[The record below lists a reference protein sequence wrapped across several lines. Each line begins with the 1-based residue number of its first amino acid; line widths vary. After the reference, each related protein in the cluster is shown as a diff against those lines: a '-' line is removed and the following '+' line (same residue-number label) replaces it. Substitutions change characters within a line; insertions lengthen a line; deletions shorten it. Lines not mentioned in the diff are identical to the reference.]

1 MRRLKRAI
9 IWLKRIGHNRGFGV
23 QSPNDYRFLRNVINQ
38 NYPYYKYDDLKMSVK
53 CQGIPQRKFC
63 QLYFR
68 LANYV
73 QAEYFLEINTQE
85 DDVREY
91 VEAACQKT
99 KSMRLCLHGDKMPE
113 ECKTKTLLVRC
124 SYGPGMERLL
134 QQVVDGCDERS
145 VIVVDDIYADNEA
158 RRFWETFSDDSR
170 VTISYDL
177 YHCGILLKESRHYK
191 KKYYVNF

>member
-1 MRRLKRAI
+1 MNQVKR
-9 IWLKRIGHNRGFGV
+9 WLVWLSRIHRCWGFGI
-23 QSPNDYRFLRNVINQ
+23 QSPTDYWFVRNVVNEHW
-38 NYPYYKYDDLKMSVK
+38 PYYAYSRFEEKDWLSLKL
-53 CQGIPQRKFC
+53 G

-73 QAEYFLEINTQE
+73 QAKCFLEINTQE

-99 KSMRLCLHGDKMPE
+99 KSMRLCLPCDKMPE

-124 SYGPGMERLL
+124 SYGPGMEGLL
-134 QQVVDGCDERS
+134 HQVVDDCDERS
-145 VIVVDDIYADNEA
+145 VIVIDDIYGDNEA
-158 RRFWETFSDDSR
+158 RRFWETLSDDSR